1 MSSLA
6 RWAPRANR
14 VPTASERRRDGGLS
28 RPDFLPAVGGGYAVA
43 CCTRGVAQ
51 FGSALRSGRRGRGFK
66 SRHPDDED
74 VRELA
79 RETSEEE
86 GVRGRQAEYPDDEKA
101 CEFARGPSAVP
112 GPKRPVQPAGVDQS
126 HGSVSTALTST
137 NPASICPAEIVGM
150 LRFRPGVQRRS
161 GVDVSTVDTD
171 TPQSLDA
178 APYPTVKPPPTSQ
191 VFGRTAFCFAV
202 TPDRPHCT
210 SIGRHGTK
218 VGCTAWGSGV
228 RAVRTTHGQCLPPL
242 VQWEPGT
249 RPPAER
255 LTLR

>member
-1 MSSLA
+1 MSLLM
-6 RWAPRANR
+6 R
-14 VPTASERRRDGGLS
+14 L
-28 RPDFLPAVGGGYAVA
+28 L
-43 CCTRGVAQ
+43 TR
-51 FGSALRSGRRGRGFK
+51 
-66 SRHPDDED
+66 
-74 VRELA
+74 
-79 RETSEEE
+79 
-86 GVRGRQAEYPDDEKA
+86 RGRQAEGLSTPTMRRPA
-101 CEFARGPSAVP
+101 SSLAGLLPSQ
-112 GPKRPVQPAGVDQS
+112 GRRDQFSPAGVDRS

-137 NPASICPAEIVGM
+137 NPASMRPAKIVGM
-150 LRFRPGVQRRS
+150 LRFCPGVQRRS

-178 APYPTVKPPPTSQ
+178 APYPTVKPPPPTSQ
-191 VFGRTAFCFAV
+191 VFGRMALCFAV